1 MTYACSSTPK
11 ALTASSDTSST
22 LEKKEPKE
30 KVGKSILSH
39 PEIASD
45 SPPVSASPTPEQTP
59 AAQGS
64 LAGLTADDI
73 LNSNTSQPPSPLIK
87 GSLLS
92 FEGLAT
98 PTRSSARQALG
109 VTIVR
114 QPGRRGAGDQVLE
127 PLLYLQLVQPSVLL
141 SCHHRKQKMELS
153 VFDVS
158 LRGVPSDYK
167 CLDPG
172 KTLPETLD
180 YNVYWLQTVAAE
192 VDSKT
197 GVPPPLLCF
206 QIKDFLNGSGCCLGL
221 ERCWWYEVEIK
232 RIWQMAAAAGV
243 SVPGGRHDNLG
254 VCLLQVV

>member
-11 ALTASSDTSST
+11 ALTASSNTSST
-22 LEKKEPKE
+22 PEKKEPEE
-30 KVGKSILSH
+30 KVGKSILNH

-92 FEGLAT
+92 LEGLAT

-114 QPGRRGAGDQVLE
+114 QPGRRGTGDQVLE

-153 VFDVS
+153 VFDIFLSVS
-158 LRGVPSDYK
+158 GCP
-167 CLDPG
+167 DPG

-206 QIKDFLNGSGCCLGL
+206 QIKDFLNGS
-221 ERCWWYEVEIK
+221 
-232 RIWQMAAAAGV
+232 
-243 SVPGGRHDNLG
+243 
-254 VCLLQVV
+254 